1 MVKCATINAK
11 RHVEVE
17 TAMKTNPYIRFS
29 IYASLISVLLLLQNS
44 QHVFQL
50 NLLITLIT
58 IWACLLFFAYFE
70 AQHIKQQGHIA
81 KALREQPELIPVILA
96 KTSLNTTDIKTL
108 MQPTRSYRSSTLAQV
123 ENIITQYQEN

>member
-1 MVKCATINAK
+1 
-11 RHVEVE
+11 
-17 TAMKTNPYIRFS
+17 MKHNTSN
-29 IYASLISVLLLLQNS
+29 
-44 QHVFQL
+44 
-50 NLLITLIT
+50 
-58 IWACLLFFAYFE
+58 
-70 AQHIKQQGHIA
+70 QQGHIA